1 MASRFQKFLQ
11 TVRQI
16 LPRVIE
22 PTPEDIKAG
31 MIDRHLS
38 ETEAKLIQET
48 TASEDR
54 RYRRI
59 AEMFVPITMLVAG
72 GLLAGFAQLIG
83 SWAFLGFV
91 LIPAAPIV
99 YWLQR
104 VERQLGDIADELKKR
119 PLRR

>member
-22 PTPEDIKAG
+22 PTPEELKSG
-31 MIDRHLS
+31 DRQLS
-38 ETEAKLIQET
+38 DTEAKMIQDT
-48 TASEDR
+48 TESEDR
-54 RYRRI
+54 RYRQI
-59 AEMFVPITMLVAG
+59 AETFVPITMLVAG

-104 VERQLGDIADELKKR
+104 VERQLSEIATELKNR